1 MADWYKKSV
10 EETLEKL
17 ETNKDKGLSDEIAK
31 SRLKDYGKNR
41 IKKQS
46 GRSAWKIFWS
56 QFASIMIVV
65 LIVAAVIMAFLGEI
79 TDTIVI
85 AVILVLNTVLSFFQE
100 YRAEKAMQALK
111 KLSVPEVTVKRD
123 GKFKNVKSVDVV
135 PGDIVLLEAGSY
147 VSADVRI
154 IEASKLK
161 IQESTLTGESE
172 PATKNSKKINREID
186 SLGDHTNMAYSGTS
200 VTYGR
205 GVGVVTKTGMDTEIG
220 KIATM
225 IQEVEK
231 EDTPLQKRLEKL
243 GKWLVVIVLAIAALV
258 FILGLLRGQD
268 LKTMFLAGVSLAIAA
283 VPESM
288 PAVVSIALALGAQ
301 RMLKKNALVRRLNA
315 VETLGSVNTICSDKT
330 GTITENKMQMTLV
343 KTYSK
348 QFDIDIDVEINLDE
362 YSSSDSSL
370 LSMILL
376 AGGLCNDSTFTVD
389 SEI

>member
-1 MADWYKKSV
+1 
-10 EETLEKL
+10 
-17 ETNKDKGLSDEIAK
+17 
-31 SRLKDYGKNR
+31 
-41 IKKQS
+41 
-46 GRSAWKIFWS
+46 
-56 QFASIMIVV
+56 MIVV

-85 AVILVLNTVLSFFQE
+85 AVILVLNTVLGFFQE

-123 GKFKNVKSVDVV
+123 GKFKKVKSVDLV

-172 PATKNSKKINREID
+172 PVTKNSEKINREID

-225 IQEVEK
+225 ILEV
-231 EDTPLQKRLEKL
+231 
-243 GKWLVVIVLAIAALV
+243 
-258 FILGLLRGQD
+258 
-268 LKTMFLAGVSLAIAA
+268 
-283 VPESM
+283 
-288 PAVVSIALALGAQ
+288 
-301 RMLKKNALVRRLNA
+301 
-315 VETLGSVNTICSDKT
+315 
-330 GTITENKMQMTLV
+330 
-343 KTYSK
+343 
-348 QFDIDIDVEINLDE
+348 
-362 YSSSDSSL
+362 
-370 LSMILL
+370 
-376 AGGLCNDSTFTVD
+376 
-389 SEI
+389 